1 MAKIDKISIQHGLQ
15 GATFGVTEAII
26 MMMGVLYALIVTDD
40 RKIILL
46 GLLASGIA
54 DAFANASA
62 FHISEEAEKIH
73 SRKEVWKSTILCFFG
88 TAVPVFLFIL
98 PVILFPVYY
107 AAIIDGFVGLLILAG
122 IGYFVGRVHAKHK
135 SFFVIFEYLALG
147 IIIPVICYLAG
158 RLVYFFTS

>member
-1 MAKIDKISIQHGLQ
+1 MAKIDKIAIQHGLQ

-26 MMMGVLYALIVTDD
+26 MMMGVLYALIVTGD

-54 DAFANASA
+54 DAFANSSA

-88 TAVPVFLFIL
+88 TAIPVFLFII
-98 PVILFPVYY
+98 PVIIFPVYF
-107 AAIIDGFVGLLILAG
+107 AALINGVLGLLILAG
-122 IGYFVGRVHAKHK
+122 IGYFVGCVHAKHK
-135 SFFVIFEYLALG
+135 SYFVIFEYLALG
-147 IIIPVICYLAG
+147 ITIPSICYLVG
-158 RLVYFFTS
+158 RLVYFFSS